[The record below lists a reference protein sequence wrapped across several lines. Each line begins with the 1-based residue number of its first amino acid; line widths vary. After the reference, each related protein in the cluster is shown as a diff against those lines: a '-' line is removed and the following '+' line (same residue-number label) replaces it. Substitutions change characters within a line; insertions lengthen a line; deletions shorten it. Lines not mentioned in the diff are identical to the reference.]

1 MLKKL
6 FKYEFSATGRIF
18 LPMYA
23 ALLVMSLIARVFYSV
38 EGLQS
43 DILIALIT
51 MLLVMLFTAVWV
63 ITFVIIIRRF
73 WDNMLG
79 RQGYL
84 MNVLPVNPWEHV
96 LAKMVTSGV
105 WCVAGAIVS
114 TLSFMLMLFGIPELA
129 EIDFSEFFGWL
140 NEAIEALREHAIWGS
155 SILIIVQTALHS
167 FVICFEFVLMTYAA
181 MCIGQ
186 LANRHRVWAS
196 IGAYFGICTV
206 CSLFTSLFSEH
217 RFFNVTVR
225 FPSTQPETVLRWIN
239 ESLALSL
246 LLSLIICVALFFTSS
261 LLLKKKLNLQ

>member
-1 MLKKL
+1 MLSKL
-6 FKYEFSATGRIF
+6 FKYEFSATGRVF

-23 ALLVMSLIARVFYSV
+23 VLLVMSLIARIFYSV

-43 DILIALIT
+43 DILFALIT

-63 ITFVIIIRRF
+63 VTFVIIIKRF
-73 WDNMLG
+73 WDNLLG

-84 MNVLPVNPWEHV
+84 MHVLPVNPWEHV

-105 WCVAGAIVS
+105 WCVAGAVVS
-114 TLSFMLMLFGIPELA
+114 ALAFALMLFGIPELA

-140 NEAIEALREHAIWGS
+140 REAVDALREHNMYGQ
-155 SILIIVQTALHS
+155 SILIIVQTVLHS
-167 FVICFEFVLMTYAA
+167 FVSCFEFVLTAYAA

-196 IGAYFGICTV
+196 IGAYFGICIV
-206 CSLFTSLFSEH
+206 RSLLTSLFSEH
-217 RFFNVTVR
+217 RFFNVNVT
-225 FPSTQPETVLRWIN
+225 FPANMPGEVLRWIN

-246 LLSLIICVALFFTSS
+246 LLSLIICAALFFVSS
-261 LLLKKKLNLQ
+261 TLLKKKLNLQ

>member
-1 MLKKL
+1 MLRKL

-23 ALLVMSLIARVFYSV
+23 VLLVMSLIARVFYSV
-38 EGLQS
+38 DHLQS
-43 DILIALIT
+43 DIVIALIT

-63 ITFVIIIRRF
+63 VTFVIIIKRF
-73 WDNMLG
+73 WDNLLG

-84 MNVLPVNPWEHV
+84 MNVLPVDPWEHV
-96 LAKMVTSGV
+96 LSKVVTSGV
-105 WCVAGAIVS
+105 WCVVGAVVS
-114 TLSFMLMLFGIPELA
+114 VLAFMLMLFGIPELA

-140 NEAIEALREHAIWGS
+140 REAVDALKEHNMYGQ
-155 SILIIVQTALHS
+155 SILVIVQTVLLS
-167 FVICFEFVLMTYAA
+167 FVCCFEFVLMAYAS

-206 CSLFTSLFSEH
+206 RSLFTSLFNEH
-217 RFFNVTVR
+217 RFFNVSVT
-225 FPSTQPETVLRWIN
+225 FPMGQPDAVLQWIN
-239 ESLALSL
+239 GTLALSL
-246 LLSLIICVALFFTSS
+246 LISLAICVALFFTSS

>member
-73 WDNMLG
+73 WDNLLG

-84 MNVLPVNPWEHV
+84 DRKSVV
-96 LAKMVTSGV
+96 
-105 WCVAGAIVS
+105 
-114 TLSFMLMLFGIPELA
+114 
-129 EIDFSEFFGWL
+129 
-140 NEAIEALREHAIWGS
+140 
-155 SILIIVQTALHS
+155 
-167 FVICFEFVLMTYAA
+167 
-181 MCIGQ
+181 
-186 LANRHRVWAS
+186 
-196 IGAYFGICTV
+196 
-206 CSLFTSLFSEH
+206 
-217 RFFNVTVR
+217 
-225 FPSTQPETVLRWIN
+225 
-239 ESLALSL
+239 
-246 LLSLIICVALFFTSS
+246 
-261 LLLKKKLNLQ
+261 